1 MQLTKERKQKLEE
14 TYRRYLHD
22 ERILKMKEVPAHRGS
37 NTYLHTFK
45 LVKEVMR
52 KAIKSRKELDLE
64 NLLLATIFHDY
75 YLYDWRETKDRPH
88 PHGKYHP
95 HIAVENAKRDFDIT
109 DKAAEMMET
118 HMWPFNLFHPP
129 KGKEARLLCNLDT
142 WVALKECLTSRKYKK
157 KRESKLLEDLEN
169 LFN

>member
-22 ERILKMKEVPAHRGS
+22 ERVLKMKEVPAHRGS

-52 KAIKSRKELDLE
+52 KAIKSRKDLDLE
-64 NLLLATIFHDY
+64 NLLLATMFHDY

-95 HIAVENAKRDFDIT
+95 HIAVENAKRDFGIT

-129 KGKEARLLCNLDT
+129 KGKEARLLCNVDT
-142 WVALKECLTSRKYKK
+142 WVALKECLTSRKYKQ
-157 KRESKLLEDLEN
+157 KREYKLLEVLEN
-169 LFN
+169 LF

>member
-22 ERILKMKEVPAHRGS
+22 ERILKMREVPAHRGS
-37 NTYLHTFK
+37 NTYIHTFK

-52 KAIKSRKELDLE
+52 KAIKSREELDLE
-64 NLLLATIFHDY
+64 NLLLATILHDY

-109 DKAAEMMET
+109 DKVAEMMET
-118 HMWPFNLFHPP
+118 HMWPLNLFHPP
-129 KGKEARLLCNLDT
+129 KGKEARLLCNVDT

-157 KRESKLLEDLEN
+157 KRESKLLKDLEN
-169 LFN
+169 LF